1 MAFVYTPEGTGPA
14 TEDDP
19 LFHDAPADFAAIV
32 NAVESCELAT
42 LEAPGLDG
50 VVLRYGFFY
59 GPGTVYA
66 RGGSFAEDV
75 ARRRVPIVGDGGGV
89 FSFVHVNDAAAAT
102 VSALKRGAA
111 GVYNIVDDE
120 PATVREWLPRYAEL
134 LGARRPFKV
143 PRFMGRLGGGS
154 YAVYL
159 MTQQR
164 GASNAKAREQL
175 GWQPRYASWR
185 DGFHAE
191 LATPAPM
198 RDT

>member
-1 MAFVYTPEGTGPA
+1 MPGAEASLRRGRCTAAGP
-14 TEDDP
+14 D
-19 LFHDAPADFAAIV
+19 
-32 NAVESCELAT
+32 
-42 LEAPGLDG
+42 
-50 VVLRYGFFY
+50 
-59 GPGTVYA
+59 
-66 RGGSFAEDV
+66 RGRW
-75 ARRRVPIVGDGGGV
+75 RRCL
-89 FSFVHVNDAAAAT
+89 SFVHVNDAAAAT